1 MAIDIGPKIG
11 IQGEA
16 EFRREIQ
23 SINTGLKTLDT
34 EMNAVTSSFIG
45 NEKSV
50 ESLTAQND
58 VLDRKISSLRERLAV
73 EKQALEQSA
82 KAYGEAD
89 ARTQKW
95 QQAVN
100 KTTASLN
107 KAEAEV
113 RQNTTAIDKLN
124 QAQTNAANGNG
135 LLQKATDALGS
146 KLGLSS
152 LQTEKLTKAFGS
164 GAAEAALFG
173 AALVKVGQE
182 MVKLSDAAAA
192 HADDVETLAKK
203 YNLSAGD
210 IQKFQYMSE
219 LVDVSVETLTGGI
232 TKLTR
237 SMDSARAG
245 TGDAAAAFE
254 QLGVR
259 VTNSDG
265 TLRNAREVFLQTID
279 ALGRV
284 GNETER
290 DALAMSLFGKSAAD
304 LNPLIAQ
311 GSANLRAL
319 AEEAEN
325 SGYVMSDQMVAVLTN
340 GDDATQRL
348 NRSMEGLKNTIG
360 AGVTPIVAG
369 WKYGLAEAADTVA
382 VLIQKLAGLR
392 DESDGVAEATKAA
405 SDAIVGVRELT
416 KEDLAYGGLSQKAQ
430 DYYTW
435 QRETMRQAQESGIT
449 NGQFYTYEQYLR
461 GTGVAKSEININ
473 FEGSLAQ
480 LGRVLQPVIT
490 GDGARVGATL

>member
-16 EFRREIQ
+16 QFRREIQ
-23 SINTGLKTLDT
+23 NINTGLKTLDT
-34 EMNAVTSSFIG
+34 EMKAVTSSFIG

-58 VLDRKISSLRERLAV
+58 VLDRKISSLRERLSV
-73 EKQALEQSA
+73 EQKALEESA
-82 KAYGEAD
+82 RAYGEAD

-113 RQNTTAIDKLN
+113 KQNASAIDKLN
-124 QAQTNAANGNG
+124 EAQTNAANGNG

-152 LQTEKLTKAFGS
+152 SQTEKLTKAFGS

-182 MVKLSDAAAA
+182 LVKLSDAAAA
-192 HADDVETLAKK
+192 HADDVETLATK

-219 LVDVSVETLTGGI
+219 IVDVSVETLTGGI

-237 SMDSARAG
+237 SMDSARSG

-304 LNPLIAQ
+304 LNPLIEQ

-325 SGYVMSDQMVAVLTN
+325 SGYVMSDQMVAVLAN

-490 GDGARVGATL
+490 GDGARVGSTL

>member
-1 MAIDIGPKIG
+1 MPSDIGAKIG
-11 IQGEA
+11 MQGEA
-16 EFRREIQ
+16 KFRQEIKA
-23 SINTGLKTLDT
+23 INVNLKTLDT
-34 EMNAVTSSFIG
+34 EMQAVTSAFIG
-45 NEKSV
+45 NEHSI
-50 ESLTAQND
+50 EALTTENRTLGKTIDALKAKLETQRELWQRYVNAN
-58 VLDRKISSLRERLAV
+58 LDATDAGQRL
-73 EKQALEQSA
+73 KQ
-82 KAYGEAD
+82 D
-89 ARTQKW
+89 INR
-95 QQAVN
+95 
-100 KTTASLN
+100 TTAALN
-107 KAEAEV
+107 KAEAQM
-113 RQNTTAIDKLN
+113 RQNTTDMQKLDS
-124 QAQTNAANGNG
+124 AQEEVAGSNN
-135 LLQKATDALGS
+135 LLQRAADALGS

-152 LQTEKLTKAFGS
+152 SQTEKLTKAFGS

-192 HADDVETLAKK
+192 HADDVATLATK
-203 YNLSAGD
+203 YSMSVGD
-210 IQKFQYMSE
+210 IQKFHYMSE

-360 AGVTPIVAG
+360 AGVTPVVAG

-392 DESDGVAEATKAA
+392 DETDGVAEATKAA
-405 SDAIVGVRELT
+405 SDAIIGVRELT

-435 QRETMRQAQESGIT
+435 QRETMQQAQESGIT

-461 GTGVAKSEININ
+461 GTGVAKQDIHIT

>member
-16 EFRREIQ
+16 QFRREIQ

-58 VLDRKISSLRERLAV
+58 VLDRKISSLRERLSV
-73 EKQALEQSA
+73 EQKALEESA
-82 KAYGEAD
+82 RAYGEAD

-113 RQNTTAIDKLN
+113 KQNTSAIDKLN
-124 QAQTNAANGNG
+124 QAQTDAANGNG

-152 LQTEKLTKAFGS
+152 SQTEKLTKAFGS

-192 HADDVETLAKK
+192 HADDVETLATK

-325 SGYVMSDQMVAVLTN
+325 SGYVMSDQMVAVLAN

-490 GDGARVGATL
+490 GDGARVGSTL

>member
-1 MAIDIGPKIG
+1 MPADIGAKIG
-11 IQGEA
+11 MKGEA
-16 EFRREIQ
+16 KFRQEIK
-23 SINTGLKTLDT
+23 SINVNLKTLDT
-34 EMNAVTSSFIG
+34 EMQAVTSSFIG
-45 NEKSV
+45 NEHSI
-50 ESLTAQND
+50 EALTAENRTLGKTIDALKAKLETQQELWKRYVAAN
-58 VLDRKISSLRERLAV
+58 LDATDAGQRL
-73 EKQALEQSA
+73 KQ
-82 KAYGEAD
+82 D
-89 ARTQKW
+89 INR
-95 QQAVN
+95 
-100 KTTASLN
+100 TTAALN
-107 KAEAEV
+107 KAEAEIK
-113 RQNTTAIDKLN
+113 Q
-124 QAQTNAANGNG
+124 NAAAMQKLDSAQEEVSGSNNM
-135 LLQKATDALGS
+135 LQRATDALGS

-152 LQTEKLTKAFGS
+152 SQTEKLTKAFGS

-182 MVKLSDAAAA
+182 LVKLS
-192 HADDVETLAKK
+192 
-203 YNLSAGD
+203 
-210 IQKFQYMSE
+210 
-219 LVDVSVETLTGGI
+219 
-232 TKLTR
+232 
-237 SMDSARAG
+237 
-245 TGDAAAAFE
+245 DAAAAFE

-449 NGQFYTYEQYLR
+449 NGQFFTYEQYLR

>member
-1 MAIDIGPKIG
+1 MPADIGAKIG
-11 IQGEA
+11 MQGEA
-16 EFRREIQ
+16 KLRQELKEIA
-23 SINTGLKTLDT
+23 TGYKTLRAEAD
-34 EMNAVTSSFIG
+34 AVTSSFIG
-45 NEKSV
+45 NEKSI
-50 ESLTAQND
+50 EALAAKND
-58 VLDRKISSLRERLAV
+58 VLERTAISLREQL
-73 EKQALEQSA
+73 EKEQELLQLNA
-82 KAYGEAD
+82 RAFGEAD
-89 ARTQKW
+89 SRTQAL
-95 QQAVN
+95 QQTVY
-100 KTTASLN
+100 KTTTALN
-107 KAEAEV
+107 KCEAEIK
-113 RQNTTAIDKLN
+113 QNTTAMQKLDS
-124 QAQTNAANGNG
+124 AQEEVTGSNN
-135 LLQKATDALGS
+135 LLQRAADALGS

-152 LQTEKLTKAFGS
+152 SQTEKLTKAFGS

-182 MVKLSDAAAA
+182 LVKLSDAAAA
-192 HADDVETLAKK
+192 HADDVESLATK

-245 TGDAAAAFE
+245 TGDAAASFE

-325 SGYVMSDQMVAVLTN
+325 SGYVMSDQMVAVLAN

-449 NGQFYTYEQYLR
+449 NGQFFTYEQYLR